1 MLKRLLTLALAV
13 LLAHLAHAPAA
24 AATKAEK
31 EARLAEKVRAGIA
44 RLGTGREAVVE
55 LKLRDKT
62 RLKGYVAEAG
72 PDSFTVVDAG
82 GRATRVSYPQVRQAR
97 GHNLSEGAKIAIG
110 VGIIAAI
117 IIIAVV
123 AASSAS

>member
-1 MLKRLLTLALAV
+1 MLKRLLTLALAA
-13 LLAHLAHAPAA
+13 LLALAAHAPAA

-62 RLKGYVAEAG
+62 RLKGYVSEAG
-72 PDSFTVVDAG
+72 PDSFTVVDAAG
-82 GRATRVSYPQVRQAR
+82 KATRVAYPQVKQAR
-97 GHNLSEGAKIAIG
+97 GHNLSKEVVITVGVIALIFIL
-110 VGIIAAI
+110 VAIAAN
-117 IIIAVV
+117 
-123 AASSAS
+123 SAS

>member
-1 MLKRLLTLALAV
+1 MLKRLLTLMLAA
-13 LLAHLAHAPAA
+13 LLAQLAHAPAA

-31 EARLAEKVRAGIA
+31 EARLAEKVRAAVA

-72 PDSFTVVDAG
+72 P
-82 GRATRVSYPQVRQAR
+82 RLLRR
-97 GHNLSEGAKIAIG
+97 G
-110 VGIIAAI
+110 
-117 IIIAVV
+117 
-123 AASSAS
+123 